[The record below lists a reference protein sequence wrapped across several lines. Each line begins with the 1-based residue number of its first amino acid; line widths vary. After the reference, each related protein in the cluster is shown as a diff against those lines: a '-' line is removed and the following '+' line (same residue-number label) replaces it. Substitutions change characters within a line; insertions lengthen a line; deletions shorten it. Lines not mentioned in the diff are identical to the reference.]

1 MGLPSTA
8 TERILICFRIIW
20 HGIRITANLGNC
32 RAANH
37 QSSLVLLLLW
47 IFFYNDSMFSMRV
60 FRPVLSSIALCCL
73 LIIAPIVTWAQ
84 AQSHSSSFDTAFLSG
99 DPLRVI
105 AEPLFYGEKS
115 FIQRLSIK
123 TQSSREPLALVL
135 CGGSARAYAHIGV
148 LKVLERAGIQPDFIV
163 ANSMGAIVGVLYAA
177 GFSPDDIELLVRSLP
192 PEHYLDIVFPA
203 RGGFIDMNRFIAML
217 DMLTG
222 SMDLSETHIP
232 IIITGEDL
240 KSRRQ
245 IWFAEG
251 RLSRILAGAIA
262 MPAIFE
268 PQPVGNYLIVD
279 GGSATIVPLEP
290 ALRFTQS
297 IVVSTAFYNRIMNF
311 SNPLTVINRAFDI
324 GKTRTGIEA
333 LANSNAFVIR
343 NRVEELSYMQFSNPD
358 QIIRIGEESADQ
370 ALRSLDQQPGFIR
383 EVESGASIQE
393 PIRTAMKRRLIATIG
408 AIRAGVKPTMPLTF
422 RLMPRLTLAPS
433 FIHVPGS
440 LQEFPHGGI
449 SLAASVWRM
458 NTSLSYL
465 AMLNPSGT
473 RQWALDSA
481 FDLNPFGSLVARF
494 SARLWGTYDG
504 TVLLAHL
511 PSMYELSGSLQESGI
526 IADHRTGV
534 LFEGA
539 YLASIGAASVSWETS
554 ARVFVEPVYGDSN
567 QRAVQNSGA
576 FVPWFS
582 LDAGAFAESSAT
594 PAVAGGIEG
603 SFWAGIKNDFFA
615 PRLRAA
621 TKISLNDVPFQE
633 TEFDGFRCAGGR
645 SQATALVITN
655 AELTFAPRRLSL
667 DLAESILIRNFE
679 LAPFIDMKWKAD
691 DTHPLTLEA
700 WAAGLCLSLQA
711 SAFGLAPA
719 NVSALASISNSGVL
733 TLQVRAGTLFPTGR

>member
-1 MGLPSTA
+1 
-8 TERILICFRIIW
+8 
-20 HGIRITANLGNC
+20 
-32 RAANH
+32 
-37 QSSLVLLLLW
+37 
-47 IFFYNDSMFSMRV
+47 MFSMRV

-123 TQSSREPLALVL
+123 TQGSREPLALVL

-343 NRVEELSYMQFSNPD
+343 NRVEDLSYMQFSNP
-358 QIIRIGEESADQ
+358 
-370 ALRSLDQQPGFIR
+370 
-383 EVESGASIQE
+383 
-393 PIRTAMKRRLIATIG
+393 
-408 AIRAGVKPTMPLTF
+408 
-422 RLMPRLTLAPS
+422 
-433 FIHVPGS
+433 
-440 LQEFPHGGI
+440 
-449 SLAASVWRM
+449 
-458 NTSLSYL
+458 
-465 AMLNPSGT
+465 
-473 RQWALDSA
+473 
-481 FDLNPFGSLVARF
+481 
-494 SARLWGTYDG
+494 
-504 TVLLAHL
+504 
-511 PSMYELSGSLQESGI
+511 
-526 IADHRTGV
+526 
-534 LFEGA
+534 
-539 YLASIGAASVSWETS
+539 
-554 ARVFVEPVYGDSN
+554 
-567 QRAVQNSGA
+567 
-576 FVPWFS
+576 
-582 LDAGAFAESSAT
+582 
-594 PAVAGGIEG
+594 
-603 SFWAGIKNDFFA
+603 
-615 PRLRAA
+615 
-621 TKISLNDVPFQE
+621 
-633 TEFDGFRCAGGR
+633 
-645 SQATALVITN
+645 
-655 AELTFAPRRLSL
+655 
-667 DLAESILIRNFE
+667 
-679 LAPFIDMKWKAD
+679 
-691 DTHPLTLEA
+691 
-700 WAAGLCLSLQA
+700 
-711 SAFGLAPA
+711 
-719 NVSALASISNSGVL
+719 
-733 TLQVRAGTLFPTGR
+733 